1 MCRGSLETVL
11 NGNKLGTWKEVM
23 VGYDPLPSQNP
34 QLLTFLESPKSQ
46 TESSLFFFRRRV
58 SFLLRT
64 CEWTGQESPMLK
76 TREGAG
82 PFETRRGTSGR
93 SRFD

>member
-1 MCRGSLETVL
+1 MCRGSLKTVL

-23 VGYDPLPSQNP
+23 VGYDPLPPKKNP
-34 QLLTFLESPKSQ
+34 QLLTVLESPKSQ
-46 TESSLFFFRRRV
+46 TESSLLFFRRV

-64 CEWTGQESPMLK
+64 CEWTGQESPILK

-82 PFETRRGTSGR
+82 PFETRRGTGGR
-93 SRFD
+93 